1 MKTYTKIALL
11 FSFLSGIW
19 VQLYI
24 NDHPYLQTPT
34 STTFIGVL
42 IGGGLG
48 LMIGYILGPLIISTI
63 IYFINKEFPQY
74 GFTVWT
80 YVITALLS
88 YILIYAHN
96 LKH

>member
-11 FSFLSGIW
+11 ISFLSGIG

-24 NDHPYLQTPT
+24 YDHPYLQTPISAT
-34 STTFIGVL
+34 LIGVL

-48 LMIGYILGPLIISTI
+48 LMVGYILVPLIISII
-63 IYFINKEFPQY
+63 IYFITKEFPQY

-96 LKH
+96 LNH